1 MDGGMKLACVPILVA
16 ASLTPAAAAEKVK
29 VAVLPIQ
36 IEESAKDQVP
46 ELIDDYILTAVQ
58 KIGLFEVIGQ
68 DDINAMLGFEEQ
80 KDLLGCED
88 TSCFAAIGGALGV
101 EKLIS
106 VRVARTE
113 QEWATSAKLIHIVG
127 DPKVEARAIQFV
139 PGRAS
144 DLLRAVPS
152 IVRKLILGEEAAPVA
167 GPQVAP
173 RAEPQSPPAPAPPP
187 PSPAP
192 SPTYWATGM
201 SLSSN
206 FGYTKTLDEGEA
218 GNGYLFYASAGYRL
232 DNGLTLDMTVGVNS
246 IDSDTY
252 STPLFLWTVL
262 FGGRWDM
269 ALVDGLLRPF
279 FSLRLG
285 YSTATIERSDSDDL
299 ELSGLTA
306 TAGFGLDIVLGPTAL
321 FGQLEVLNQ
330 NSDDTE
336 FGMPNLMLASVGV
349 LLYL

>member
-1 MDGGMKLACVPILVA
+1 MKLAYILILVA
-16 ASLTPAAAAEKVK
+16 APLTPAAAAEKAK
-29 VAVLPIQ
+29 VAVLPTQ
-36 IEESAKDQVP
+36 VEDSAKDQVP

-58 KIGLFEVIGQ
+58 NLGLFDVIGQ

-144 DLLRAVPS
+144 DLLRAVPA
-152 IVRKLILGEEAAPVA
+152 IVRKLILGENTVPAARPK
-167 GPQVAP
+167 VAP
-173 RAEPQSPPAPAPPP
+173 RAEPKPPPARKPPP

-192 SPTYWATGM
+192 APTYWATGM

-206 FGYTKTLDEGEA
+206 FGYTKTLGEGEL

-232 DNGLTLDMTVGVNS
+232 DNGLTLDLSAGFNS
-246 IDSDTY
+246 INSDAY
-252 STPLFLWTVL
+252 STPLFLWTAL

-269 ALVDGLLRPF
+269 ALVGGLLRPY

-285 YSTATIERSDSDDL
+285 YSTATIERSDTSDTDDL
-299 ELSGLTA
+299 KLSGLTA
-306 TAGFGLDIVLGPTAL
+306 TAGFGLDIVLGSTAL

-336 FGMPNLMLASVGV
+336 FNMPNLMLASVGV